1 MHVVMSCMVGD
12 EWCIETNLHSLVYC
26 GDGEFG
32 VELGVEHSDAPPP
45 PQSAP
50 LSPTSPCY
58 ALSSS
63 PPLQCIHHAV
73 CPHTHMVRSD
83 WIKINFFRIF
93 VVFIGVKN
101 VRNASGLSGTE

>member
-32 VELGVEHSDAPPP
+32 VEHGVEHSDAPPP

-58 ALSSS
+58 ALSSHS
-63 PPLQCIHHAV
+63 PRLLCSVSIMLFV
-73 CPHTHMVRSD
+73 HTHT
-83 WIKINFFRIF
+83 W
-93 VVFIGVKN
+93 
-101 VRNASGLSGTE
+101 SGQTG